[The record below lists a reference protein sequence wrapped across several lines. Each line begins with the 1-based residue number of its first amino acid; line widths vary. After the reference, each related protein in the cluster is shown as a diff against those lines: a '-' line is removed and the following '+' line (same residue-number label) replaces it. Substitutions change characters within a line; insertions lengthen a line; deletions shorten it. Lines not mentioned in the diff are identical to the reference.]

1 MTLPASFAPYVT
13 SPRRYHFLRERER
26 RRTADTGPADAFR
39 GQRLAA
45 TGTAL
50 PTTFPSRTLL
60 LTAGVLAVEEVVGAG
75 VDELRSYGLSLPRA
89 EALIRFLEGFTM
101 TTFSHGPRA
110 GQLYEEDE
118 VELLAAG
125 TRTAS
130 GTSDV
135 YELGDRSTLRLDLD
149 VTAVS
154 GTAPRLHVQ
163 VETRKA
169 YASGTWRVVDA
180 FDIATAV
187 GAQRRAMGGCDR
199 FVRVAYTLE
208 GTTPS
213 FAFSVSGEAV

>member
-26 RRTADTGPADAFR
+26 RRTADTGPADAFQ

-101 TTFSHGPRA
+101 TTFNHGPRA

-118 VELLAAG
+118 VELLASG

>member
-26 RRTADTGPADAFR
+26 RRTANTGPADAFR

-45 TGTAL
+45 AGTVM

-89 EALIRFLEGFTM
+89 HALIRFLEGFTM
-101 TTFSHGPRA
+101 TTFQIGPRA

-118 VELLAAG
+118 IELLASG
-125 TRTAS
+125 TRTTS
-130 GTSDV
+130 GTSEV
-135 YELGDRSTLRLDLD
+135 YELGDKGTLRLDLD

-163 VETRKA
+163 IETRKA

-180 FDIATAV
+180 FDVATAV
-187 GAQRRAMGGCDR
+187 SAQRRAMSGCDR
-199 FVRVAYTLE
+199 HVRVVYTLE

>member
-1 MTLPASFAPYVT
+1 MALPAGFAPYTT
-13 SPRRYHFLRERER
+13 SPRRYYFRREMER
-26 RRTADTGPADAFR
+26 RSSREDGASAVFR
-39 GQRLAA
+39 ARRLAA

-101 TTFSHGPRA
+101 TTFQIGPRA
-110 GQLYEEDE
+110 GQIYEEDE
-118 VELLAAG
+118 IELLASG

-199 FVRVAYTLE
+199 FVRVAYALE

>member
-1 MTLPASFAPYVT
+1 MALPASFAPYVT

-101 TTFSHGPRA
+101 TTFNYGPRA

-118 VELLAAG
+118 VELLASG

-130 GTSDV
+130 GTSEV

-169 YASGTWRVVDA
+169 YASGAWRVVDA

-187 GAQRRAMGGCDR
+187 SAQRRAMGGCDR

>member
-1 MTLPASFAPYVT
+1 MHLLGAAPGQHA
-13 SPRRYHFLRERER
+13 RQLHMLHALGAAQ
-26 RRTADTGPADAFR
+26 ADVGG
-39 GQRLAA
+39 GQ
-45 TGTAL
+45 
-50 PTTFPSRTLL
+50 
-60 LTAGVLAVEEVVGAG
+60 V
-75 VDELRSYGLSLPRA
+75 
-89 EALIRFLEGFTM
+89 
-101 TTFSHGPRA
+101 
-110 GQLYEEDE
+110 
-118 VELLAAG
+118 
-125 TRTAS
+125 
-130 GTSDV
+130 
-135 YELGDRSTLRLDLD
+135 GDRGTLRLDLD

>member
-45 TGTAL
+45 SGTAL

-101 TTFSHGPRA
+101 TTFNYGPRA

-118 VELLAAG
+118 VELLASG

-130 GTSDV
+130 GTSEV

-169 YASGTWRVVDA
+169 YASGAWRVVDA

-187 GAQRRAMGGCDR
+187 SAQRRAMGGCDR

>member
-1 MTLPASFAPYVT
+1 MALPASFAPYVT

-45 TGTAL
+45 SGTAL

-101 TTFSHGPRA
+101 TTFNYGPRA

-118 VELLAAG
+118 VELLASG

-130 GTSDV
+130 GTSEV

-169 YASGTWRVVDA
+169 YASGAWRVVDA

-187 GAQRRAMGGCDR
+187 SAQRRAMGGCDR

>member
-1 MTLPASFAPYVT
+1 MTLPASFAPYVA

-26 RRTADTGPADAFR
+26 RRTAETGPADAFR

-50 PTTFPSRTLL
+50 PVGFPSRTVLL
-60 LTAGVLAVEEVVGAG
+60 AAGVLAVEEVQGAG
-75 VDELRSYGLSLPRA
+75 LDELRSYGLTLRAA
-89 EALIRFLEGFTM
+89 EAVLFFLEGFTM
-101 TTFSHGPRA
+101 STFNYGPRI
-110 GQLYEEDE
+110 GQFYEEDD
-118 VELLAAG
+118 VTLLASA
-125 TRTAS
+125 TRTTS
-130 GTSDV
+130 GTSEV
-135 YELGDRSTLRLDLD
+135 YEVGDKGTLRLDLD

-169 YASGTWRVVDA
+169 YASGAWRVVDA

-199 FVRVAYTLE
+199 FVRAVYALE
-208 GTTPS
+208 GTSPS
-213 FAFSVSGEAV
+213 FAFSLSGEAV

>member
-13 SPRRYHFLRERER
+13 SPRRYHFLKERER

-50 PTTFPSRTLL
+50 PSAFPSRALL
-60 LTAGVLAVEEVVGAG
+60 VAADVLAVEEVVGAG

-101 TTFSHGPRA
+101 TTFNYGPRI
-110 GQLYEEDE
+110 GQFYEEDD
-118 VELLAAG
+118 VSLLASG

-135 YELGDRSTLRLDLD
+135 YELGDKGTLRLDLD

-163 VETRKA
+163 IETRKA

-180 FDIATAV
+180 FDVATAV
-187 GAQRRAMGGCDR
+187 SAQRRAMSGCDR

>member
-1 MTLPASFAPYVT
+1 VTLPASFAPYVT

-26 RRTADTGPADAFR
+26 RRTAETGPADAFR

-50 PTTFPSRTLL
+50 PVGFPSRTVLL
-60 LTAGVLAVEEVVGAG
+60 AAGVLAVEEVVGAG

-101 TTFSHGPRA
+101 TTFNYGPRA

-118 VELLAAG
+118 VELLASG

-154 GTAPRLHVQ
+154 GSGTVHVQ
-163 VETRKA
+163 IETRKA
-169 YASGTWRVVDA
+169 YASGAWRVVDA
-180 FDIATAV
+180 FGLASAV
-187 GAQRRAMGGCDR
+187 GAERRTMGGCDR
-199 FVRVAYTLE
+199 FVRAVYTIG
-208 GTTPS
+208 GTSVT
-213 FAFSVSGEAV
+213 FSLAGEAV

>member
-101 TTFSHGPRA
+101 TTFNYGPRA

-118 VELLAAG
+118 VELLASG

>member
-1 MTLPASFAPYVT
+1 MALPAGFAPYTT
-13 SPRRYHFLRERER
+13 SQRRYYFRREMER
-26 RRTADTGPADAFR
+26 RSSREDGASAVFR
-39 GQRLAA
+39 ARRLAA

-101 TTFSHGPRA
+101 TTFNYGPRA

-118 VELLAAG
+118 VELLASG

-130 GTSDV
+130 GTSEV
-135 YELGDRSTLRLDLD
+135 YELGDKATLRLDFA
-149 VTAVS
+149 VTEVS
-154 GTAPRLHVQ
+154 GTAPTLHAQ
-163 VETRKA
+163 VETRAA
-169 YASGTWRVVDA
+169 YGSGTWRVLDA
-180 FDIATAV
+180 FEASAV
-187 GAQRRAMGGCDR
+187 GSERRVITGADR
-199 FVRVAYTLE
+199 FVRVAYTLG

-213 FAFSVSGEAV
+213 FTFSLTGNAV